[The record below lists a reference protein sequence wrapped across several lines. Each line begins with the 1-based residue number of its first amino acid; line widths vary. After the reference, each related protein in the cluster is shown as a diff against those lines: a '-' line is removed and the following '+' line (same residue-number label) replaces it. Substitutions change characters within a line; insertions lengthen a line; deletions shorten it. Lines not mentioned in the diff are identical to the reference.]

1 MKIVGRGEVV
11 VENEQAFVNNSRLP
25 DAVALDLRAQIGA
38 INVTRDRLNA
48 CWMSAARVLSP
59 KSPPIDRPRRTPGS
73 DFVHRLPDG
82 EWTGEAIWTAYASA
96 TNASAAS
103 R

>member
-1 MKIVGRGEVV
+1 MKIVDRGEMV

-38 INVTRDRLNA
+38 INVTRERLNDLLDERGEGLVA
-48 CWMSAARVLSP
+48 DVMSRS
-59 KSPPIDRPRRTPGS
+59 IDLAERQVR

-82 EWTGEAIWTAYASA
+82 EWTG
-96 TNASAAS
+96 
-103 R
+103 